1 MPFFSLLYI
10 FAQNLDVWVKW
21 KNKFLSK
28 QVWIFDS
35 YYFGGGNGN
44 CSHKFSVHNCILVLL
59 CGIFINDNYLWFN
72 RVVNVLQKQK
82 PREGMVAVCWQNI
95 PNLLLHGYRYL
106 YLWLI
111 QIKVWFCQKKGPSAK
126 IKLYRIGISFST
138 KHIPICELALHMF
151 DWHFNFLPKKFIN

>member
-10 FAQNLDVWVKW
+10 FAQNLDVLWVKW

-72 RVVNVLQKQK
+72 RVVKVLQKQK

-95 PNLLLHGYRYL
+95 PNTTLSVGKARAKSMVANLAAIGKYL
-106 YLWLI
+106 
-111 QIKVWFCQKKGPSAK
+111 F
-126 IKLYRIGISFST
+126 F
-138 KHIPICELALHMF
+138 PI
-151 DWHFNFLPKKFIN
+151 II